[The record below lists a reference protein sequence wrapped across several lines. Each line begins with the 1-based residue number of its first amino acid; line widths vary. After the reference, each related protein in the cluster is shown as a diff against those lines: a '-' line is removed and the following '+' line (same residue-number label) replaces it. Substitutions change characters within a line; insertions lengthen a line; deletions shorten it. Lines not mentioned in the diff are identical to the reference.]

1 MPNVDT
7 PSFILFLK
15 ISIYL
20 LQIQLLFWFLLCRV
34 DEVQ

>member
-7 PSFILFLK
+7 PSFILLLK

-20 LQIQLLFWFLLCRV
+20 LQFQFLFSRV
-34 DEVQ
+34 DEVW